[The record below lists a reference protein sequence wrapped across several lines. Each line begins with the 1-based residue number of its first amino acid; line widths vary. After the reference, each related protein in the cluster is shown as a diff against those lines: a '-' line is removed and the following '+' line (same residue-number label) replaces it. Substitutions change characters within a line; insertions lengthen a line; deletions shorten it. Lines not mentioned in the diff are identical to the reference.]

1 MSNVPAAIADRR
13 RRARLAFV
21 AVLAAAA
28 WTGGLA
34 RFATLVPERIED
46 ETGRTDAI
54 VVLTGGSARLDAGLD
69 LLARRQADRL
79 FVSGVYQGIDVQKL
93 LQIARRDSADN
104 QRRDSAHNQGRDGA
118 HDQGRDGSG
127 IESRIALGTA
137 SNTRGNAAESAAW
150 AARENIRSLRLV
162 TGAYHMPR
170 SLLEFRAAT
179 PAIAVVPHPV
189 FPEHVKADWWAWPG
203 TLLLIAS
210 EYNKTMLAWTRHRL
224 RDAAR
229 WIGEAKNRDR
239 KTPPEKP
246 S

>member
-13 RRARLAFV
+13 RRARLVFV
-21 AVLAAAA
+21 ATLAAAA

-54 VVLTGGSARLDAGLD
+54 VVLTGGSGRLDAGLD
-69 LLARRQADRL
+69 LLARRQAEKL

-93 LQIARRDSADN
+93 LQIARRDG
-104 QRRDSAHNQGRDGA
+104 AHNQGRDGA
-118 HDQGRDGSG
+118 HNQGRAGSG

-170 SLLEFRAAT
+170 SLLEFRAAA
-179 PAIAVVPHPV
+179 PGIAVVPHPV

-229 WIGEAKNRDR
+229 WIGEARNKDR

>member
-13 RRARLAFV
+13 RRARLALV

-28 WTGGLA
+28 WIGGLA

-54 VVLTGGSARLDAGLD
+54 VVLTGGSGRLDAGLD
-69 LLARRQADRL
+69 LLTRRQADRL

-93 LQIARRDSADN
+93 LQIARRDGTHD
-104 QRRDSAHNQGRDGA
+104 QGRDGA
-118 HDQGRDGSG
+118 HDQGREGRG

-170 SLLEFRAAT
+170 SLLEFRAAA
-179 PAIAVVPHPV
+179 PGIAVVPHPV